1 MDEEER
7 MENQQQPQQEWTL
20 QCSGLTIRQGDLIEC
35 EVAHQVRVATVK
47 QVSVV
52 GISMYGTRAGDQVV
66 HVQLYKPARRE
77 GSGDRYVP
85 ATNVFRVLD
94 APPVPPAIVVE
105 LLYPKHAFHRYAKGK
120 IHIVRH
126 EITPLWGGPPVDR
139 SKETL
144 CGLPTAESQRLEER
158 KLPRE
163 QVCGSCLRNVRL
175 FRLPQDDWRRRGQYL
190 REHVQP
196 RQAL

>member
-1 MDEEER
+1 MDEEES

-20 QCSGLTIRQGDLIEC
+20 QCSGLTIRQGDLVEC
-35 EVAHQVRVATVK
+35 EVAHRVRVATVK
-47 QVSVV
+47 QVSVA

-126 EITPLWGGPPVDR
+126 EITPLWGGPPVDPANR
-139 SKETL
+139 SAGPVCET
-144 CGLPTAESQRLEER
+144 CGCSVCPKTIGEGEGSIFVSMSSRAKHS
-158 KLPRE
+158 E
-163 QVCGSCLRNVRL
+163 QTPPEN
-175 FRLPQDDWRRRGQYL
+175 
-190 REHVQP
+190 
-196 RQAL
+196 A